1 MQKNDIYEL
10 TITGMTDDGDGVG
23 RVDGIAVFVPYTLV
37 GEQVRVQIVK
47 VLKTYAYARLLEVM
61 KPSVHRR
68 KAECPCFY
76 QCGGCQLWHMDM
88 EEELAYKQQKVTDC
102 LRRIGKLDIEAEKTV
117 QASDHLRYRNKA
129 QFPVT
134 PEGIGFYRR
143 NSHTVI
149 PMSDCLIQGQW
160 NTEVIGAVK
169 NWMEKFQIPAYDEQS
184 HNGLL
189 RHIYTRSG
197 AEGILVTLVTAKA
210 EIPHKKELLDEL
222 CGLHLPICG
231 IVQNINPD
239 RTNVVLGKEMRTL
252 WGQGYLVDHIGRVKF
267 KISPVSF
274 YQINPEATLRLY
286 DIAKKFA
293 GLSGKEILWDLY
305 CGIGTIG
312 LFMADMASKVIG
324 VEIVPQAIEN
334 AKENA
339 ELNGIE
345 NAEFYCGKAEEVA
358 PKLMEQGERPD
369 VVILDPPR
377 KGCDERLLQ
386 TVVKVKPERIVYV
399 SCKPSTLARDL
410 KYLVEKGYTVARVV
424 PVNMFPKTEHVECC
438 VLLCRG
444 NRGKTIV

>member
-1 MQKNDIYEL
+1 MQKNEIYEL
-10 TITGMTDDGDGVG
+10 TITGMTDEGDGVG
-23 RVDGIAVFVPYTLV
+23 RVDGMAVFVPYTIV
-37 GEQVRVQIVK
+37 GEQVRVLIVK
-47 VLKTYAYARLLEVM
+47 VLKTFAYGKLLEVI
-61 KPSVHRR
+61 KPSVHRT
-68 KAECPCFY
+68 KAECPHFY

-102 LRRIGKLDIEAEKTV
+102 LKRIGKLDVEAEKTV
-117 QASDHLRYRNKA
+117 LASDYLRYRNKA

-143 NSHTVI
+143 NSHHVI
-149 PMSDCLIQGQW
+149 PMEDCLIQGKW
-160 NTEVIGAVK
+160 NRDILRAVQAWMTEYS
-169 NWMEKFQIPAYDEQS
+169 IPAYEEQS
-184 HNGLL
+184 HKGLI

-197 AEGILVTLVTAKA
+197 ESGILVVLVTTRA
-210 EIPHKKELLDEL
+210 ELPHQKELVERLG
-222 CGLHLPICG
+222 GLNLPICG
-231 IVQNINPD
+231 IVQNINSE
-239 RTNVVLGKEMRTL
+239 RTNVVLGREMKTL
-252 WGQGYLVDHIGRVKF
+252 WGKDYLVDAIGRVKF
-267 KISPVSF
+267 KISPHSF
-274 YQINPEATLRLY
+274 YQVNPEATLRLY

-293 GLSGKEILWDLY
+293 NLTGKEILWDLY

-312 LFMADMASKVIG
+312 LFMADMARKVIG

-339 ELNGIE
+339 ERNGIE

-386 TVVKVKPERIVYV
+386 TVVEVKPERIVYV

-410 KYLVEKGYTVARVV
+410 KYLTDKGYTVSRVV
-424 PVNMFPKTEHVECC
+424 PVNMFPKTEHIESVA
-438 VLLCRG
+438 LLR
-444 NRGKTIV
+444 R